1 MRGSAVRDAV
11 IAAIEAITPDAQASG
26 RDVFRHVDTALR
38 DGLRAPDRV
47 FVVDLTEAPNRADLL
62 TVDALS
68 AQYTV
73 TVLYSA
79 AGAATLDR
87 VADDMER
94 VDRALIRLHTQAA
107 DIYAAA
113 TQPLD
118 IAEEDGAI
126 EARIATDV
134 IYRLTGVS

>member
-1 MRGSAVRDAV
+1 MRASAVRDAV

-47 FVVDLTEAPNRADLL
+47 FVVDLSDPPNRADLM
-62 TVDALS
+62 TVDALR
-68 AQYTV
+68 AQFTV

-87 VADDMER
+87 VSDDMER
-94 VDRALIRLHTQAA
+94 VDRALVRLHTQAA

-118 IAEEDGAI
+118 IDERDGAI
-126 EARIATDV
+126 EARISADV
-134 IYRLTGVS
+134 TYRLTGVS